1 MQNTIHSAFFRE
13 NKFYNLTDF
22 SKRLK
27 IDEEHAQKVISHL
40 RAANIIKPTSRRA
53 LDMDELQ
60 SEAIILEE
68 TFFSNSENG
77 FTFCFVGIAYT
88 ESCVL
93 KCFPKYFENDADEKS
108 FGENSANILH
118 FKKVL
123 KAIQKYKSENVENL
137 TLYYDS
143 EKKENFNRLAMELF
157 LLEDYFANGI
167 YTNEREII
175 ETNGEG
181 QIDWNRTIGE
191 AFAFIKN
198 ARPYY
203 VDLQTVEFRDNSQ
216 DFFRLLHECVLTKC
230 SRELQIAG
238 ILDLFD
244 IAPVQLN
251 AKPVSDFG
259 DIDYIKYRLEAEIKS
274 QFITK
279 KKNLLRAMYIFLS
292 ETETVKV
299 ESDFSFY
306 GTNAFDMVWEK
317 ACSAIFCDMKNEQIT
332 NLELHGIVRFKNY
345 KLKRNGTLKTLI
357 EKAKW
362 EFPKDIIDE
371 NEPSKATASL
381 ESHESL
387 DSTKPLD
394 SSNPLEMN
402 KPLAASNTLEPDIIS
417 IHNGIFYILDGKYYV
432 PHYNENTISNQPGIQ
447 DVVKQFA
454 YHKAFYNLLQIS
466 SLEKVANAFLLP
478 QTFPR
483 ANKNDENIKY
493 IGNVKLLLMQTFAL
507 ETLCPISLIELN
519 PDFVFENYL
528 QGKRIS
534 DELKNLQEIETPI
547 PKATLTNYDWQ
558 NDFIPR
564 LDFTMAG
571 FLRKS
576 YIEQILSQ
584 KKDFIFF
591 FYRKKRNTIYPVHNL
606 LPCCGKFIG
615 YNPECNFFVKGKI
628 VFEKSKA
635 IIKILDKSKLLDEL
649 KQSGYENASHT
660 SADSYYAIKIT
671 AVEIVDADFAEKK
684 KLQDAIDNFEGND
697 ILSEHSPKVESVF

>member
-1 MQNTIHSAFFRE
+1 MSDKKIASAFFRE

-60 SEAIILEE
+60 SEEIISDER
-68 TFFSNSENG
+68 FFSNSENG

-88 ESCVL
+88 ENCVL

-123 KAIQKYKSENVENL
+123 RAIQKYKSDKCENL
-137 TLYYDS
+137 HIYYDTE
-143 EKKENFNRLAMELF
+143 EKGSFNRLAMELF
-157 LLEDYFANGI
+157 LLEDYFTNGI

-181 QIDWNRTIGE
+181 QIDWNRTIGD

-387 DSTKPLD
+387 DSIKQ
-394 SSNPLEMN
+394 LETS
-402 KPLAASNTLEPDIIS
+402 KTLKPDIIS
-417 IHNGIFYILDGKYYV
+417 IRDGIFYILDGKYYV

-454 YHKAFYNLLQIS
+454 YHKAFHQFLQIS

-493 IGNVKLLLMQTFAL
+493 IGNVKLNLMQTFAL

-519 PDFVFENYL
+519 PDSVFENYL
-528 QGKRIS
+528 QGRNSADALHTIKA
-534 DELKNLQEIETPI
+534 TPI
-547 PKATLTNYDWQ
+547 SKVTLTNYDWQ

-576 YIEQILSQ
+576 YIEQIRSQ

-591 FYRKKRNTIYPVHNL
+591 FYRKKGEVLYPVHNL

-615 YNPECNFFVKGKI
+615 YNPECDFFVKGKI
-628 VFEKSKA
+628 VFEENKA
-635 IIKILDKSKLLDEL
+635 IIKILDKAKLLDEL

-671 AVEIVDADFAEKK
+671 AVKIVDADFAEKK

>member
-1 MQNTIHSAFFRE
+1 MSDNEIASAFFRE

-22 SKRLK
+22 SNRLGINEECARK
-27 IDEEHAQKVISHL
+27 IIFRL
-40 RAANIIKPTSRRA
+40 RAANIIKPTTRRA
-53 LDMDELQ
+53 FNLDELQ
-60 SEAIILEE
+60 TEEIISDEN
-68 TFFSNSENG
+68 FFSNYENG
-77 FTFCFVGIAYT
+77 FTFHFVGIACT
-88 ESCVL
+88 ENCVL
-93 KCFPKYFENDADEKS
+93 KCLPKYFASGTNSKTDNESFEENPK
-108 FGENSANILH
+108 NILH

-123 KAIQKYKSENVENL
+123 KAIQKYKSENSESLN
-137 TLYYDS
+137 LYYDS

-191 AFAFIKN
+191 TFAFIKN
-198 ARPYY
+198 SKPYY
-203 VDLQTVEFRDNSQ
+203 IDLQTVAFRDDNQ

-230 SRELQIAG
+230 SHELQTID

-244 IAPVQLN
+244 ISPVEFST
-251 AKPVSDFG
+251 KDISDFG
-259 DIDYIKYRLEAEIKS
+259 GIDYIKYRLEREIKN

-279 KKNLLRAMYIFLS
+279 KQNLLKAMYIFLS
-292 ETETVKV
+292 ETESTTIKN
-299 ESDFSFY
+299 DFSFY
-306 GTNAFDMVWEK
+306 GTNAFNMVWEK
-317 ACSAIFCDMKNEQIT
+317 ACSAIFDDVKDEQIT
-332 NLELHGIVRFKNY
+332 NLEHRGILHFKNY
-345 KLKRNGTLKTLI
+345 KLKNKGSLKSFI

-362 EFPKDIIDE
+362 EFSKDIIE
-371 NEPSKATASL
+371 TNRPSKATVSL
-381 ESHESL
+381 ESCKPM
-387 DSTKPLD
+387 DSAKQ
-394 SSNPLEMN
+394 LETS
-402 KPLAASNTLEPDIIS
+402 KTLEPDIIS
-417 IHNGIFYILDGKYYV
+417 IRDGIFYILDGKYYV
-432 PHYNENTISNQPGIQ
+432 PHYTENTISNQPGIQ

-606 LPCCGKFIG
+606 LPCCEKFIG

>member
-1 MQNTIHSAFFRE
+1 MSDKKIASAFFRE
-13 NKFYNLTDF
+13 NKFYNLPDF

-60 SEAIILEE
+60 SEEIISDER
-68 TFFSNSENG
+68 FFSNSENG

-88 ESCVL
+88 ENCVL

-123 KAIQKYKSENVENL
+123 RAIQKYKSDKCENL
-137 TLYYDS
+137 HIYYDTE
-143 EKKENFNRLAMELF
+143 EKGSFNRLAMELF
-157 LLEDYFANGI
+157 LLEDYFTNGI

-181 QIDWNRTIGE
+181 QIDWNRTIGD

-259 DIDYIKYRLEAEIKS
+259 DIDYIKYRLESEIKS

-279 KKNLLRAMYIFLS
+279 KKNLLRTMYIFLS
-292 ETETVKV
+292 ETESEKI

-317 ACSAIFCDMKNEQIT
+317 ACSAIFDDIKNEQIT
-332 NLELHGIVRFKNY
+332 NLEHRGILHFKNY
-345 KLKRNGTLKTLI
+345 KLKNKGNLKSFI

-362 EFPKDIIDE
+362 EFSKDIIDE
-371 NEPSKATASL
+371 NKPSKAIASL
-381 ESHESL
+381 ESHKSL
-387 DSTKPLD
+387 DSIKQ
-394 SSNPLEMN
+394 LEAN
-402 KPLAASNTLEPDIIS
+402 KTLEPDIIS
-417 IHNGIFYILDGKYYV
+417 IHDGIFYILDGKYYV
-432 PHYNENTISNQPGIQ
+432 PHYNENTISDQPGIQ

-454 YHKAFYNLLQIS
+454 YHKAFHQFLQIS

>member
-1 MQNTIHSAFFRE
+1 MSDNEIASAFFRE

-22 SKRLK
+22 SNRLGINEECARK
-27 IDEEHAQKVISHL
+27 IIFRL
-40 RAANIIKPTSRRA
+40 RAANIIKPTTRRA
-53 LDMDELQ
+53 FNLDELQ
-60 SEAIILEE
+60 TEEIISDEN
-68 TFFSNSENG
+68 FFSNYENG
-77 FTFCFVGIAYT
+77 FTFHFVGIACT
-88 ESCVL
+88 ENCVL
-93 KCFPKYFENDADEKS
+93 KCLPKYFASGTNSKTDNESFEENPK
-108 FGENSANILH
+108 NILH

-371 NEPSKATASL
+371 NKPSKAIASL
-381 ESHESL
+381 ESHKSL
-387 DSTKPLD
+387 DSIKQ
-394 SSNPLEMN
+394 LEAN
-402 KPLAASNTLEPDIIS
+402 KTLEPDIIS
-417 IHNGIFYILDGKYYV
+417 IHDGIFYILDGKYYV
-432 PHYNENTISNQPGIQ
+432 PHYNENTISDQPGIQ

-454 YHKAFYNLLQIS
+454 YHKAFHQFLQIS

-635 IIKILDKSKLLDEL
+635 IIKILDKAKLLDEL

-671 AVEIVDADFAEKK
+671 AVKIVDADFAEKK

>member
-1 MQNTIHSAFFRE
+1 LSDKKIASAFFRE

-181 QIDWNRTIGE
+181 QIDWNRTIGD

-259 DIDYIKYRLEAEIKS
+259 DIDYIKYRLESEIKS

-279 KKNLLRAMYIFLS
+279 KKNLLRTMYIFLS
-292 ETETVKV
+292 ETESEKI

-317 ACSAIFCDMKNEQIT
+317 ACSAIFDDIKNEQIT
-332 NLELHGIVRFKNY
+332 NLEHRGILHFKNY
-345 KLKRNGTLKTLI
+345 KLKNKGNLKSFI

-362 EFPKDIIDE
+362 EFSKDIIDE
-371 NEPSKATASL
+371 NKPSKAIASL
-381 ESHESL
+381 ESHKSL
-387 DSTKPLD
+387 DSIKQ
-394 SSNPLEMN
+394 LEAN
-402 KPLAASNTLEPDIIS
+402 KTLEPDIIS
-417 IHNGIFYILDGKYYV
+417 IHDGIFYILDGKYYV
-432 PHYNENTISNQPGIQ
+432 PHYNENTISDQPGIQ

-454 YHKAFYNLLQIS
+454 YHKAFHQFLQIS

-576 YIEQILSQ
+576 YIEQIRSQ

-591 FYRKKRNTIYPVHNL
+591 FYRKKGEVLYPVHNL

-615 YNPECNFFVKGKI
+615 YNPKCDFFVKGKI
-628 VFEKSKA
+628 VFEENKA

-671 AVEIVDADFAEKK
+671 AVKIVDADFAEKK

>member
-1 MQNTIHSAFFRE
+1 MSDKKIASAFFRE
-13 NKFYNLTDF
+13 NKFYNLPDF

-60 SEAIILEE
+60 SEEIISDER
-68 TFFSNSENG
+68 FFSNSENG

-88 ESCVL
+88 ENCVL

-123 KAIQKYKSENVENL
+123 RAIQKYKSDKCENL
-137 TLYYDS
+137 HIYYDTE
-143 EKKENFNRLAMELF
+143 EKGSFNRLAMELF
-157 LLEDYFANGI
+157 LLEDYFTNGI

-181 QIDWNRTIGE
+181 QIDWNRTIGD

-362 EFPKDIIDE
+362 EFSKDIIE
-371 NEPSKATASL
+371 TNRPSKATVSL
-381 ESHESL
+381 ESCKPM
-387 DSTKPLD
+387 DSAKQ
-394 SSNPLEMN
+394 LETS
-402 KPLAASNTLEPDIIS
+402 KTLEPDIIS
-417 IHNGIFYILDGKYYV
+417 IRDGIFYILDGKYYV
-432 PHYNENTISNQPGIQ
+432 PHYTENTISNQPGIQ

-454 YHKAFYNLLQIS
+454 YHKAFHQFLQIS

-547 PKATLTNYDWQ
+547 SKVTLTNYNWQ

-564 LDFTMAG
+564 LDFTMVG

-576 YIEQILSQ
+576 YIEQIRSQ

-591 FYRKKRNTIYPVHNL
+591 FYRKKGEVLYPVHNL

-615 YNPECNFFVKGKI
+615 YNPECDFFVKGKI

-635 IIKILDKSKLLDEL
+635 IIKILDKAKLLDDL

>member
-1 MQNTIHSAFFRE
+1 MSDKKIASAFFRE
-13 NKFYNLTDF
+13 NKFYNLPDF

-230 SRELQIAG
+230 SHELQVAG

-244 IAPVQLN
+244 IAPVQLS

-387 DSTKPLD
+387 DSIKQ
-394 SSNPLEMN
+394 LETS
-402 KPLAASNTLEPDIIS
+402 KTLKPDIIS
-417 IHNGIFYILDGKYYV
+417 IRDGIFYILDGKYYV

-454 YHKAFYNLLQIS
+454 YHKAFHQFLQIS

-493 IGNVKLLLMQTFAL
+493 IGNVKLNLMQTFAL

-635 IIKILDKSKLLDEL
+635 IIKILDKAKLLDEL
-649 KQSGYENASHT
+649 KQSGYENISRT

-684 KLQDAIDNFEGND
+684 KLQDAIANFEGND
-697 ILSEHSPKVESVF
+697 ILSDHSPKVESVF

>member
-1 MQNTIHSAFFRE
+1 MSDKKIASAFFRE

-77 FTFCFVGIAYT
+77 FTFCFVGIVYT

-123 KAIQKYKSENVENL
+123 KAIQKYKSDKCENL
-137 TLYYDS
+137 HIYYDTE
-143 EKKENFNRLAMELF
+143 EKGSFNRLAMELF

-167 YTNEREII
+167 YTNEHEAIK
-175 ETNGEG
+175 TNGEG

-191 AFAFIKN
+191 SFAFIKN

-259 DIDYIKYRLEAEIKS
+259 DIDYIKYRLESEIKS

-279 KKNLLRAMYIFLS
+279 KKNLLRTMYIFLS
-292 ETETVKV
+292 ETESEKI

-317 ACSAIFCDMKNEQIT
+317 ACSAIFDDIKNEQIT
-332 NLELHGIVRFKNY
+332 NLEHRGILHFKNY
-345 KLKRNGTLKTLI
+345 KLKNKGNLKSFI

-362 EFPKDIIDE
+362 EFSKDIIDE
-371 NEPSKATASL
+371 NKPSKAIASL
-381 ESHESL
+381 ESHKSL
-387 DSTKPLD
+387 DSIKQ
-394 SSNPLEMN
+394 LEAN
-402 KPLAASNTLEPDIIS
+402 KTLEPDIIS
-417 IHNGIFYILDGKYYV
+417 IHDGIFYILDGKYYV
-432 PHYNENTISNQPGIQ
+432 PHYNENTISDQPGIQ

-454 YHKAFYNLLQIS
+454 YHKAFHQFLQIS

>member
-13 NKFYNLTDF
+13 NKFYNLEALSRKLNIDT
-22 SKRLK
+22 KR
-27 IDEEHAQKVISHL
+27 AQKVISHL

-60 SEAIILEE
+60 SEEIISDER
-68 TFFSNSENG
+68 FFSNSENG

-88 ESCVL
+88 ENCVL

-123 KAIQKYKSENVENL
+123 RAIQKYKSDKCENL
-137 TLYYDS
+137 HIYYDTE
-143 EKKENFNRLAMELF
+143 EKGSFNRLAMELF
-157 LLEDYFANGI
+157 LLEDYFTNGI

-181 QIDWNRTIGE
+181 QIDWNRTIGD

-362 EFPKDIIDE
+362 EFSKDIIDE
-371 NEPSKATASL
+371 NEPSKATASR
-381 ESHESL
+381 EPREPL

-394 SSNPLEMN
+394 SNKSLETN
-402 KPLAASNTLEPDIIS
+402 KQLETNKTLEPDIIS
-417 IHNGIFYILDGKYYV
+417 IHDSIFYILDGKYYV

-454 YHKAFYNLLQIS
+454 YHKAFHQFLQIS

-478 QTFPR
+478 QSFPNNR
-483 ANKNDENIKY
+483 KNVELA
-493 IGNVKLLLMQTFAL
+493 GTVKLNLMQHFAL
-507 ETLCPISLIELN
+507 ETLCPISLVELN

-528 QGKRIS
+528 QGRNIAAALHTIKA
-534 DELKNLQEIETPI
+534 TPI
-547 PKATLTNYDWQ
+547 SKVTLTNYNWQ

-564 LDFTMAG
+564 LDFTMVG

-576 YIEQILSQ
+576 YIEQIRSQ

-591 FYRKKRNTIYPVHNL
+591 FYRKKGEVLYPVHNL

-615 YNPECNFFVKGKI
+615 YNPECDFFVKGKI

-635 IIKILDKSKLLDEL
+635 IIKILDKAKLLDDL
-649 KQSGYENASHT
+649 KQSGYENISHT
-660 SADSYYAIKIT
+660 NADSYYAIKIT
-671 AVEIVDADFAEKK
+671 AVEIVDANFAEKK

-697 ILSEHSPKVESVF
+697 ILSDHSPKVESVF